1 MDTQKLLSNTLRLG
15 EIIKMCGIAGLV
27 DFRCQSNVETL
38 KNMTDVLIHR
48 GPDDRGYHFE
58 GFETFQVGLGHRRLS
73 ILDLSNHGHQ
83 PMAFDHLTMI
93 YNGEVYNFKE
103 IRIELKKQGYTFES
117 QSDTEVILKAY
128 HKWGMEAV
136 HRFNGMFAIAIFDS
150 KNQTVT
156 LIRDRAGVKPL
167 YWYQN
172 DGLFMFA
179 SELKS
184 FHQHPDFKK
193 ELNHDGLALYLQYG
207 YIPQPHTIFNYT
219 HKLEAG
225 HSLQLNIKSSEL
237 SIEKYW
243 DVIDC
248 YNQPK
253 LDISEQEAMDETERL
268 LKSACEYRMVSD
280 VPVGMFL
287 SGGYDSSAV
296 TALLQSERTE
306 KLKTFSIGFH
316 EEKFNEAHHAKKV
329 AEHLGTDHTEYYCT
343 QKDAL
348 QILPKLPEIWD
359 EPFGDVSAIPTTLVS
374 QLARKDVTVSLSA
387 DGGDEI
393 FGGYDKYTGIQR
405 KMRAFNKIPGFL
417 QASTRFTLRCNLT
430 QFAAEKAGLFN
441 ARDRLNRLS
450 QMIGENEK
458 GLLKEGS
465 QVFTDF
471 DLNRILLKKSN
482 QVPTE
487 FDAEINQAWLDN
499 VLAIDYK
506 TYQLDDILTKVDRA
520 TMSAS
525 LEGREPLLDYRII
538 DFVAKLD
545 PNLKIKNG
553 TKKYLLKQITHKYL
567 PKEIMDRPK
576 MGFGVPIFDWF
587 KAELKDYLMIY
598 LSVERIKQGGI
609 FNVQAVTNLRD
620 RYLAGQDVNI
630 NQIWFLLMFEMWRE
644 RWM

>member
-1 MDTQKLLSNTLRLG
+1 
-15 EIIKMCGIAGLV
+15 MCGLAGLV
-27 DFRCQSNVETL
+27 DFRGQSSKETL
-38 KNMTDVLIHR
+38 QKMTDVLLSR
-48 GPDDRGYHFE
+48 GPDDGGYFFE
-58 GFETFQVGLGHRRLS
+58 GFELSQVALGHRRLS

-83 PMAFDHLTMI
+83 PMAFDHLTTI

-103 IRIELKKQGYTFES
+103 IRIDLEEQGYTFES
-117 QSDTEVILKAY
+117 HSDTEVILKAY
-128 HKWGMEAV
+128 HKWGMNAV

-150 KNQTVT
+150 KNQTLT

-167 YWYQN
+167 YWYQSG
-172 DGLFMFA
+172 GLFMFA

-184 FHQHPDFKK
+184 FHQHPDFQK
-193 ELNHDGLALYLQYG
+193 ELNHDGLALFLQYG

-225 HSLQLNIKSSEL
+225 HLLQLNIQSSEL
-237 SIEKYW
+237 CIEKYW

-296 TALLQSERTE
+296 TALLQSDRTK

-316 EEKFNEAHHAKKV
+316 EEKFNEAHHAKNV
-329 AEHLGTDHTEYYCT
+329 ADFLGTDHTEYYCT
-343 QKDAL
+343 QQDAL
-348 QILPKLPEIWD
+348 DILPTLPDIWD
-359 EPFGDVSAIPTTLVS
+359 EPFGDASAIPTTLVS

-393 FGGYDKYTGIQR
+393 FGGYGKYTGIQR
-405 KMRAFNKIPGFL
+405 KLNAFNKIPRIL
-417 QASTRFTLRCNLT
+417 KAPTRFALKCKLT
-430 QFAAEKAGLFN
+430 QFAAEKAGVFN
-441 ARDRLNRLS
+441 AIDRFNRGS
-450 QMIGENEK
+450 QLIGENEK
-458 GLLKEGS
+458 GLLKKGS
-465 QVFTDF
+465 HIFTEY
-471 DLNRILLKKSN
+471 DLERFLLKRPNSLE
-482 QVPTE
+482 TE
-487 FDAEINQAWLDN
+487 FDAEINQGWLDN
-499 VLAIDYK
+499 LLALDYK

-520 TMSAS
+520 TMSVS
-525 LEGREPLLDYRII
+525 LEGREPLLDFRII

-545 PNLKIKNG
+545 QNLKINNG
-553 TKKYLLKQITHKYL
+553 NKKYLLKQIIHKYL
-567 PKEIMDRPK
+567 PKEMMDRPK

-587 KAELKDYLMIY
+587 KTELKDYLMTY
-598 LSVERIKQGGI
+598 LSEERLKQGEI
-609 FNVQAVTNLRD
+609 FNVKQVITLRD
-620 RYLAGQDVNI
+620 RYLEGLDVNI

-644 RWM
+644 KWM